1 VQNLMLKLDRW
12 LRGHRAIV
20 LGVWV
25 VLVLAAAPLAA
36 KQGEHLSGGGYAIP
50 GSQSKQLLTRLPGI
64 VPGAQ
69 HAQLAGVLVPSPT
82 ATAAEMSR
90 GLARLR
96 TATQGAAH
104 VSLSPVTRAQTERA
118 ILTAGSRQRTL
129 IVPFELTVNEEGAT
143 NVATELR
150 EKLDLNGPDSGPVAL
165 HLAGQS
171 ALWAGLQD
179 LSKKDLAKAESTGF
193 PIVALILVAVFGS
206 LIAATLPL
214 ALGAVSVLITGAI
227 IYLLS
232 LTMEMSVFVTNM
244 ASMIGIGV
252 AVDYSLFV
260 LARYRQEIQAG
271 AAPEQA
277 RATALATSGV
287 AVIFS
292 GATVVTALVGLYI
305 VHAAAIRSMAL
316 GAIVVVTVSVLA
328 AATLLPTI
336 ISLLGARTHGRG
348 RVFARVATFTS
359 SLRHRIFGGARRPT
373 RASDRETAAHVDSSR
388 GLESGFWARWTAL
401 VTRRPALTAAAA
413 AIAMLA
419 LAAPALHLH
428 TTDGALRQLPKG
440 NETLRG
446 IEAAAAITGPGAIS
460 PIEVLAPAGEQATVR
475 RLLSA
480 DPEVRD
486 LQPTIVS
493 KDGGE
498 VLIRAVPRHDGES
511 TQGRAAIARLRSRM
525 PAGVLIGGVA
535 AYLSDYHYEVIDSM
549 WKVALFVMT
558 VTFFVLMLLLR
569 SIVLPLK
576 AVVMNLLSVSA
587 AYGVLTLV
595 FGTVE
600 TLILPLVL
608 AVVFGLSMDYEV
620 FLLSRIRER
629 YAATGDTR
637 RAVVEGL
644 SSSAATITSAALI
657 MVCVF
662 SVFALTGVPSIKEL
676 GLGCAL
682 AIAIDAT
689 IVRLVLVPTAMELL
703 GKWNWWLPKGV
714 ARRLPDTSIEAL
726 GQHAVAAVA
735 VAERHRVVA
744 TD

>member
-1 VQNLMLKLDRW
+1 MQTFMLKLDRW
-12 LRGHRAIV
+12 LSRHRRAVI
-20 LGVWV
+20 GVW
-25 VLVLAAAPLAA
+25 LVLLLAALPFAA
-36 KQGEHLSGGGYAIP
+36 KQSDHLSSGGYAIP
-50 GSQSKQLLTRLPGI
+50 RSQSQRFVAQLPKI
-64 VPGAQ
+64 SAGAPRGL
-69 HAQLAGVLVPSPT
+69 LAGVLEAKVSANAT
-82 ATAAEMSR
+82 EMTQALAKLDTAA
-90 GLARLR
+90 A
-96 TATQGAAH
+96 GAAN
-104 VSLSPVTRAQTERA
+104 VSLSPAVHAQAQHA
-118 ILTAGSRQRTL
+118 IDTAGDRQHTL
-129 IVPFELTVNEEGAT
+129 VVPLTLSVNEEGAG

-150 EKLDLNGPDSGPVAL
+150 QRLNLNGPDSGPVEL
-165 HLAGQS
+165 HLVGQN

-179 LSKKDLAKAESTGF
+179 LSKKDLATAEKIGF

-227 IYLLS
+227 IYFLS

-260 LARYRQEIQAG
+260 LARYRQEIGAG
-271 AAPEQA
+271 AEPEQA

-292 GATVVTALVGLYI
+292 GATVVTALLGLYI

-316 GAIVVVTVSVLA
+316 GAIVVVAVSVLA
-328 AATLLPTI
+328 ASTLLPTL
-336 ISLLGARTHGRG
+336 ISLLGTRTHARG
-348 RVFARVATFTS
+348 RVFS
-359 SLRHRIFGGARRPT
+359 WI
-373 RASDRETAAHVDSSR
+373 SSR
-388 GLESGFWARWTAL
+388 MPSPKNFWERWTAL
-401 VTRRPALTAAAA
+401 VTRRPTLTAATA
-413 AIAMLA
+413 AIVMLG
-419 LAAPALHLH
+419 LAFPALKLH
-428 TTDGALRQLPKG
+428 TADGALRQFPKG

-446 IEAAAAITGPGAIS
+446 FQAAASVEGPGASS
-460 PIEVLAPAGEQATVR
+460 PIEVRAPASEAAKARQVLT
-475 RLLSA
+475 A
-480 DPEVRD
+480 DTEVRD
-486 LQPTIVS
+486 IAATITS
-493 KDGGE
+493 KDGSE
-498 VLIRAVPRHDGES
+498 VLIRAIPRHDGES
-511 TQGRAAIARLRSRM
+511 AQGQLAVKQLRANL
-525 PAGVLIGGVA
+525 PAGALVGGTA
-535 AYLSDYHYEVIDSM
+535 AYLSDYHAEVMGSM
-549 WKVALFVMT
+549 WKVALFVMC

-600 TLILPLVL
+600 TLIPPLVL

-644 SSSAATITSAALI
+644 SSSAPTITSAALI

-689 IVRLVLVPTAMELL
+689 IVRLVLVPTAMELF
-703 GKWNWWLPKGV
+703 GKWNWWLPHGL
-714 ARRLPDTSIEAL
+714 ARYLPDTSVEAL
-726 GQHAVAAVA
+726 GQHAVAAVTKS
-735 VAERHRVVA
+735 ERRPVA
-744 TD
+744 TDIA

>member
-1 VQNLMLKLDRW
+1 MQTFMLKLDHW
-12 LRGHRAIV
+12 LRRHRTAVIGTW
-20 LGVWV
+20 L
-25 VLVLAAAPLAA
+25 VLVLAAVPFAA
-36 KQGEHLSGGGYAIP
+36 KQSEHLSGGGYTIP
-50 GSQSKQLLTRLPGI
+50 GSDSQKVLKQLPAI
-64 VPGAQ
+64 APGAQ
-69 HAQLAGVLVPSPT
+69 KARLAGVLAPT
-82 ATAAEMSR
+82 GSATAGEMTAALTQLDAATR
-90 GLARLR
+90 G
-96 TATQGAAH
+96 TAH
-104 VSLSPVTRAQTERA
+104 VSISPAVRIQTQRA
-118 ILTAGSRQRTL
+118 IAAAEAHQRTL
-129 IVPFELTVNEEGAT
+129 VVPFDMTVNEEGAT
-143 NVATELR
+143 NVATKLR
-150 EKLDLNGPDSGPVAL
+150 GELDLNGPDNGPVAL
-165 HLAGQS
+165 HLVGQS

-179 LSKKDLAKAESTGF
+179 LSKKDLAKAEATGF

-206 LIAATLPL
+206 LIAASLPL
-214 ALGAVSVLITGAI
+214 ALGLVSVLITGAI
-227 IYLLS
+227 IYFLS

-260 LARYRQEIQAG
+260 LARYRQEIRAG
-271 AAPEQA
+271 ADPIKA

-292 GATVVTALVGLYI
+292 GATVVTALVGLYM

-316 GAIVVVTVSVLA
+316 GAIVVVAVSVLA
-328 AATLLPTI
+328 ASTLLPSL
-336 ISLLGARTHGRG
+336 ISLLGERTHTRG
-348 RVFARVATFTS
+348 RVFAWIS
-359 SLRHRIFGGARRPT
+359 ARLP
-373 RASDRETAAHVDSSR
+373 SPK
-388 GLESGFWARWTAL
+388 GFWESWTAR
-401 VTRRPALTAAAA
+401 VTRQPALTAAAA

-419 LAAPALHLH
+419 LASPALHLK
-428 TTDGALRQLPKG
+428 TTDGALRQFPKG
-440 NETLRG
+440 DETLRG
-446 IEAAAAITGPGAIS
+446 FQTAAAVAGPGAS
-460 PIEVLAPAGEQATVR
+460 TPFEVIAPKSEAATVR
-475 RLLSA
+475 RVLDTDHEVLSVA
-480 DPEVRD
+480 
-486 LQPTIVS
+486 PTIVS
-493 KDGGE
+493 GNGQE
-498 VLIRAVPRHDGES
+498 VLIRATPRHDGES
-511 TQGRAAIARLRSRM
+511 PQGQKAVKRLRSQL
-525 PAGVLIGGVA
+525 PADALLGGDA
-535 AYLSDYHYEVIDSM
+535 AYLADYHAEVIGSM

-558 VTFFVLMLLLR
+558 VTFFVLLLLLR

-595 FGTVE
+595 FGSVE

-644 SSSAATITSAALI
+644 SSSAPTITSAALI

-689 IVRLVLVPTAMELL
+689 IVRLVLVPTAMELF
-703 GKWNWWLPKGV
+703 GKWNWWLPHGV
-714 ARRLPDTSIEAL
+714 AHILPDTSIEAL

-735 VAERHRVVA
+735 KSERRPVA
-744 TD
+744 TDVA

>member
-1 VQNLMLKLDRW
+1 MLKLDRW
-12 LRGHRAIV
+12 LRRRRRVVI
-20 LGVWV
+20 GVWL
-25 VLVLAAAPLAA
+25 VLVLAALPFAA
-36 KQGEHLSGGGYAIP
+36 KQSEHLSGGGYTIP
-50 GSQSKQLLTRLPGI
+50 GSDSEKVLKQLPAI
-64 VPGAQ
+64 APGAQ
-69 HAQLAGVLVPSPT
+69 QARLAGVLAPT
-82 ATAAEMSR
+82 SNATAGEMSVALLQLDSATR
-90 GLARLR
+90 GN
-96 TATQGAAH
+96 AH
-104 VSLSPVTRAQTERA
+104 VSVSSSVRVQTQRA
-118 ILTAGSRQRTL
+118 IEAAGAHQRTL
-129 IVPFELTVNEEGAT
+129 VVPLDMTVNEEGAT
-143 NVATELR
+143 NVATKLR
-150 EKLDLNGPDSGPVAL
+150 GKLDLNGPDDGPVAL
-165 HLAGQS
+165 HLVGQS

-179 LSKKDLAKAESTGF
+179 LSKKDLAKAETTGF

-206 LIAATLPL
+206 LIAASLPL
-214 ALGAVSVLITGAI
+214 ALGLVSVLITGAI
-227 IYLLS
+227 IYFLS

-260 LARYRQEIQAG
+260 LARYRQEIRAG
-271 AAPEQA
+271 ADPIKA

-292 GATVVTALVGLYI
+292 GLTVVTALFGLYM

-328 AATLLPTI
+328 ASTLLPSS
-336 ISLLGARTHGRG
+336 ISLLGERTHARG
-348 RVFARVATFTS
+348 RLFARIS
-359 SLRHRIFGGARRPT
+359 ARLP
-373 RASDRETAAHVDSSR
+373 SPK
-388 GLESGFWARWTAL
+388 GFWERWTAR
-401 VTRRPALTAAAA
+401 VTRRPALTAASA

-419 LAAPALHLH
+419 LASPALHLK
-428 TTDGALRQLPKG
+428 TTDGALRQFPRG

-446 IEAAAAITGPGAIS
+446 FEAAAAVTGSGAS
-460 PIEVLAPAGEQATVR
+460 NPFEVIAPKSEAATVR
-475 RLLSA
+475 RVLA
-480 DPEVRD
+480 TDREV
-486 LQPTIVS
+486 LNVQPTIAS
-493 KDGGE
+493 SNTLKGTPSGAKASGGE
-498 VLIRAVPRHDGES
+498 VLIRAIPRHDGES
-511 TQGRAAIARLRSRM
+511 PQGQEAVKRLRSRL
-525 PAGVLIGGVA
+525 PSDALLGGDA
-535 AYLSDYHYEVIDSM
+535 AYLADYHAEVIGSM

-595 FGTVE
+595 FGSVE

-629 YAATGDTR
+629 YAATGNTR

-644 SSSAATITSAALI
+644 SSSAPTITSAALI

-689 IVRLVLVPTAMELL
+689 IVRLVLVPTAMELF
-703 GKWNWWLPKGV
+703 GKWNWWLPHGV
-714 ARRLPDTSIEAL
+714 ARILPDTSIEAF
-726 GQHAVAAVA
+726 GQSASA
-735 VAERHRVVA
+735 
-744 TD
+744 

>member
-1 VQNLMLKLDRW
+1 MQNLMLKLDRW
-12 LRGHRAIV
+12 LRRHRTPVIATW
-20 LGVWV
+20 L
-25 VLVLAAAPLAA
+25 VLVLAAVPFAA
-36 KQGEHLSGGGYAIP
+36 KQSEHLSGGGYTIP
-50 GSQSKQLLTRLPGI
+50 GSESQKVLKQLPAI
-64 VPGAQ
+64 APGAQ
-69 HAQLAGVLVPSPT
+69 KARLAGVLAPT
-82 ATAAEMSR
+82 SSATAAEMNAA
-90 GLARLR
+90 LVQLDAATR
-96 TATQGAAH
+96 TTAHTSISASVRIQTQ
-104 VSLSPVTRAQTERA
+104 RA
-118 ILTAGSRQRTL
+118 ITAAGNHQRTL
-129 IVPFELTVNEEGAT
+129 VVPFDMTVGEEGAT
-143 NVATELR
+143 NIATKLR
-150 EKLDLNGPDSGPVAL
+150 GKLDLNGHDDRPVAV
-165 HLAGQS
+165 HLVGQS

-179 LSKKDLAKAESTGF
+179 LSKKDLSKAEATGF
-193 PIVALILVAVFGS
+193 PIVALILIAVFGS
-206 LIAATLPL
+206 LIAASLPL
-214 ALGAVSVLITGAI
+214 ALGLVSVLITGAI
-227 IYLLS
+227 IYFLS

-260 LARYRQEIQAG
+260 LARYRQEIRAG
-271 AAPEQA
+271 ANPVKA

-292 GATVVTALVGLYI
+292 GLTVVTALVGLYM
-305 VHAAAIRSMAL
+305 VRAAAIRSMAL

-328 AATLLPTI
+328 ASTLLPCL
-336 ISLLGARTHGRG
+336 ISLLGERTHTRG
-348 RVFARVATFTS
+348 RVFARIS
-359 SLRHRIFGGARRPT
+359 ARLP
-373 RASDRETAAHVDSSR
+373 SPK
-388 GLESGFWARWTAL
+388 GFWESWTGR
-401 VTRRPALTAAAA
+401 VTRRPALTAATA

-419 LAAPALHLH
+419 LASPALHLK
-428 TTDGALRQLPKG
+428 TKDGALRQFPKG

-446 IEAAAAITGPGAIS
+446 FEAAAAVTGPGAS
-460 PIEVLAPAGEQATVR
+460 TPFEVIAPKSEAATVR
-475 RLLSA
+475 RVLAADREVLSVA
-480 DPEVRD
+480 PA
-486 LQPTIVS
+486 IVS
-493 KDGGE
+493 ANGQE
-498 VLIRAVPRHDGES
+498 VLIRATPRHDGES
-511 TQGRAAIARLRSRM
+511 PQEREAVTRLRSHL
-525 PAGVLIGGVA
+525 PAGALLGGDA
-535 AYLSDYHYEVIDSM
+535 AYLADYHAEVMGSM

-595 FGTVE
+595 FGSVE

-644 SSSAATITSAALI
+644 SSSAPTITSAALI

-689 IVRLVLVPTAMELL
+689 IVRLVLVPTAMELF
-703 GKWNWWLPKGV
+703 GKWNWWLPGGL
-714 ARRLPDTSIEAL
+714 ARYLPDTSIEAL
-726 GQHAVAAVA
+726 GQHAVAAIKATERQAA
-735 VAERHRVVA
+735 VVS
-744 TD
+744 D

>member
-1 VQNLMLKLDRW
+1 MQNLMLMLDRW
-12 LRGHRAIV
+12 LKRHRI
-20 LGVWV
+20 GVMVAWV
-25 VLVLAAAPLAA
+25 ALVVVAAPFAA
-36 KQGEHLSGGGYAIP
+36 KQSEHLSGGGYSIAGS
-50 GSQSKQLLTRLPGI
+50 GSQKLVARLPQI
-64 VPGAQ
+64 APGAQ
-69 HAQLAGVLVPSPT
+69 HAMLAGVLAPNAGATPT
-82 ATAAEMSR
+82 EMRRALAQLGSAAH
-90 GLARLR
+90 
-96 TATQGAAH
+96 GAAH
-104 VSLSPVTRAQTERA
+104 VSLSPNVQEQTQRA
-118 ILTAGSRQRTL
+118 ILAAGVHQRTL
-129 IVPFELTVNEEGAT
+129 VVALAVDVNEEGAT
-143 NVATELR
+143 NVASDLR
-150 EKLDLNGPDSGPVAL
+150 KRLDLNGPDDGPVEL
-165 HLAGQS
+165 HLVGQT

-179 LSKKDLAKAESTGF
+179 LSKKDLAKAEATGF

-292 GATVVTALVGLYI
+292 GATVVTALLGLYL

-316 GAIVVVTVSVLA
+316 GAIVVVIVSVLA

-336 ISLLGARTHGRG
+336 ISLLGTRTHARG
-348 RVFARVATFTS
+348 RVFARISALAS
-359 SLRHRIFGGARRPT
+359 SLRRRVARP
-373 RASDRETAAHVDSSR
+373 SR
-388 GLESGFWARWTAL
+388 SGSGDVVAGFWERWTAL
-401 VTRRPALTAAAA
+401 VTRRPGWTAAAA

-419 LAAPALHLH
+419 LALPALKLH
-428 TTDGALRQLPKG
+428 TSDGALRQFPNG

-446 IEAAAAITGPGAIS
+446 FQAAATVSGEGASS
-460 PIEVLAPAGEQATVR
+460 PIEVVAPASEAARARKT
-475 RLLSA
+475 LAS
-480 DPEVRD
+480 DPEVRAV
-486 LQPTIVS
+486 QPTVS
-493 KDGGE
+493 SKGDGE
-498 VLIRAVPRHDGES
+498 VLIRAIPRHDGES
-511 TQGRAAIARLRSRM
+511 AQGQRAVGRLRSHM
-525 PAGVLIGGVA
+525 PAGVLVGGTA
-535 AYLSDYHYEVIDSM
+535 AYLNDYHAEVMGSM

-576 AVVMNLLSVSA
+576 AVAMNLLSVSA
-587 AYGVLTLV
+587 AYGVLTIV

-600 TLILPLVL
+600 TLIPPLVL

-620 FLLSRIRER
+620 FLLSRIKER
-629 YAATGDTR
+629 YALTGDTR
-637 RAVVEGL
+637 SAVAQGL

-657 MVCVF
+657 MVGVF
-662 SVFALTGVPSIKEL
+662 SVFALTGVPSIRQL

-689 IVRLVLVPTAMELL
+689 VVRLVLVPTAMELL
-703 GKWNWWLPKGV
+703 GKWNWWLPGRI
-714 ARRLPDTSIEAL
+714 ARALPDTSIQAR
-726 GQHAVAAVA
+726 GQHAI
-735 VAERHRVVA
+735 A
-744 TD
+744 TVTAD